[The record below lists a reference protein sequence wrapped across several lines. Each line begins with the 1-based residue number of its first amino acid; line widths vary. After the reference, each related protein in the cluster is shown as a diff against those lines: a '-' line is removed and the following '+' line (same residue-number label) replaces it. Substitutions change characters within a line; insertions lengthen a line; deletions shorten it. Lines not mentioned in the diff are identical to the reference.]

1 MYCRFLGEIDT
12 VSVDRIF
19 VYIKRKSASVEVKMG
34 GDCFRLPFR
43 VPDVCLALQ
52 AHPKFMTDAS
62 EKLQDIPRDNPEQK
76 VLALINNMRVIL
88 REMHH
93 VGKILKHPLLW
104 PLASVKLV
112 IEFVPFWIAIWVTL
126 CILFFYEN
134 DENPWEVTA
143 VGPAVGKLVLV
154 LNIFQTMCV
163 MVLIW
168 SYVVVDAPMKV
179 IPGACCLYALCPLAL
194 HALPLC
200 SLCSRSMFSNLS
212 LSVLLSSRS
221 MGCRYLPPSCVTS
234 VSQYGLR

>member
-1 MYCRFLGEIDT
+1 M
-12 VSVDRIF
+12 
-19 VYIKRKSASVEVKMG
+19 
-34 GDCFRLPFR
+34 PFR
-43 VPDVCLALQ
+43 IPDVCLALQ
-52 AHPKFMTDAS
+52 AHPKFMTDAF

-76 VLALINNMRVIL
+76 VLALINNMRAIL

-93 VGKILKHPLLW
+93 VGKILKHPWLW

-179 IPGACCLYALCPLAL
+179 IPGACSLYALCPLGPLCAL
-194 HALPLC
+194 CPLALCPLALC
-200 SLCSRSMFSNLS
+200 SLCSVCSRS
-212 LSVLLSSRS
+212 VCSRS
-221 MGCRYLPPSCVTS
+221 MLFVLLFSCFLCYRYLPPFCVTS
-234 VSQYGLR
+234 VSQYGLRQVFGRF